1 LPTFIPSITAPP
13 ERVDTPVTP
22 KVVDAEID
30 VAATV
35 LGVVAPKVPF
45 ITAPVSV
52 LLVSVSVVALPTK
65 VSVAAGSV
73 KVVVPATAVA
83 VTVVVPD
90 VVPARTSVPEP
101 SVEVAIIF
109 L

>member
-1 LPTFIPSITAPP
+1 
-13 ERVDTPVTP
+13 
-22 KVVDAEID
+22 
-30 VAATV
+30 
-35 LGVVAPKVPF
+35 
-45 ITAPVSV
+45 
-52 LLVSVSVVALPTK
+52 LVSVSVVALPTK

>member
-1 LPTFIPSITAPP
+1 MVSAAGNHIPVFVSPVVVIAGAAAVPAAN
-13 ERVDTPVTP
+13 VATPVI
-22 KVVDAEID
+22 VG
-30 VAATV
+30 
-35 LGVVAPKVPF
+35 L
-45 ITAPVSV
+45 VSD
-52 LLVSVSVVALPTK
+52 LFVSVSVVSLPTK

>member
-1 LPTFIPSITAPP
+1 MF
-13 ERVDTPVTP
+13 V
-22 KVVDAEID
+22 KVS
-30 VAATV
+30 
-35 LGVVAPKVPF
+35 VVARPTKVSVDVGRVRVPVLEIVL
-45 ITAPVSV
+45 ITGLVRV
-52 LLVSVSVVALPTK
+52 LLVNVSVVALPTR

-73 KVVVPATAVA
+73 MVVVPATAVA